1 VEVAS
6 TVNRTPVHVVSGFL
20 GSGKTTLL
28 NRLLRRPEFAATAVI
43 VNEFGEIGLDHFLIE
58 RATDNV
64 VLLESGCLCCT
75 IVDSLHE
82 TLAQLHYRR
91 VRGEIPPF
99 ERVVVETTGLA
110 EPGPILNVILGHPLV
125 RDHFRLGRL
134 VVTVDALHAPLGV
147 HSHPEVARQI
157 ALADALIVTKLDLVD
172 DPADVDAMLDALNPA
187 AERYDA
193 RHPDEFVR
201 AFDGRPDDRLS
212 EARAAVVRTYAHHHP
227 AHALGVRSHA
237 FVLDAPPTWAGV
249 AAWWRLVRDHFGER
263 LLRCK
268 GVLEIADTG
277 EIVFIQAVQRVFHTP
292 ERLPGWPGEDRRSR
306 LVCITAGVDEAEL
319 RASLQALSLEAGA
332 NPSLRMQDLTT
343 PGRTG

>member
-1 VEVAS
+1 M
-6 TVNRTPVHVVSGFL
+6 SGFL

-58 RATDNV
+58 QATDNV

-91 VRGEIPPF
+91 MRAEIPSF
-99 ERVVVETTGLA
+99 QRVVVETTGLA
-110 EPGPILNVILGHPLV
+110 EPGPILNAILGHPLV

-134 VVTVDALHAPLGV
+134 VVTVDALHAPQAV
-147 HSHPEVARQI
+147 HRHPEVARQI
-157 ALADALIVTKLDLVD
+157 ALADVLIVTKLDLVE
-172 DPADVDAMLDALNPA
+172 DAAAVAALLDSLNPA
-187 AERYDA
+187 AIRYDA
-193 RHPDEFVR
+193 RDADALVR
-201 AFDGRPDDRLS
+201 ALEGERDEGLS
-212 EARAAVVRTYAHHHP
+212 EVRTASVRTYAHHHP
-227 AHALGVRSHA
+227 AHAMGVSSHA
-237 FVLDAPPTWAGV
+237 FVLDQPPTWAGV
-249 AAWWRLVRDHFGER
+249 AAWWRLVRDHFGDR

-268 GVLEIADTG
+268 GLLEIADTG

-292 ERLPGWPGEDRRSR
+292 ERLPGWPGDDHRSR
-306 LVCITAGVDEAEL
+306 LVCITAGVDEGEL
-319 RASLQALSLEAGA
+319 RASLKALSLEAGA

-343 PGRTG
+343 PGRLG

>member
-1 VEVAS
+1 
-6 TVNRTPVHVVSGFL
+6 VHVVSGFL

-58 RATDNV
+58 RASDNV

-91 VRGEIPPF
+91 ARGEIPAF

-125 RDHFRLGRL
+125 RDHFRLDRL
-134 VVTVDALHAPLGV
+134 VVTVDALNAPQGA
-147 HSHPEVARQI
+147 HTHPEVARQI

-172 DPADVDAMLDALNPA
+172 DAAGVNALLEALNPA
-187 AERYDA
+187 AARYDA
-193 RHPDEFVR
+193 RDADAFVR
-201 AFDGRPDDRLS
+201 AFEDRPGNGLT
-212 EARAAVVRTYAHHHP
+212 ETRAGVVRTYAHHHP
-227 AHALGVRSHA
+227 AHAIGVSSHA

-249 AAWWRLVRDHFGER
+249 AAWWRLVRDHFGDR

-268 GVLEIADTG
+268 GLLEIADTG

-292 ERLPGWPGEDRRSR
+292 ERLPGWPGDDHRSR

-319 RASLQALSLEAGA
+319 RASLKALSLESGA

-343 PGRTG
+343 PGRFG